1 MPRPPP
7 DVDEEGGVMTTS
19 DRAPRV
25 VLVVEQLR
33 RAVPGGIGR
42 YINGLLQGLGDMGK
56 AGEPLPDVLLY
67 ASRPPSG
74 GDPLAGHGFE
84 VISSFLPGVLL
95 TRGWDRGLLPAPGPS
110 DVVHATSQAAPPSR
124 HRPLVV
130 TVHDMAWRQVPEAF
144 PARGRRWHEASFER
158 ARRHATRMVV
168 PSASTAQAVAEAGVE
183 RSSIAVIGH
192 GADHLP
198 DADQAATAALLA
210 RLGVTSPFLLS
221 VGTLEPRKNLTRLV
235 EAYRH
240 FRDDFPEPLPLVVV
254 GPAGW
259 GESPTSASAV
269 AAMTDVVFT
278 GPVDDAT
285 LAGLYERALLLAY
298 VPLMEGF
305 GFPPVEAMGRGL
317 PVVASAMPSLGGGA
331 LVVDPGNVD
340 DIAHAL
346 VRVAGDDGL
355 RGELVARGHER
366 VAGMTWAASA
376 RAHVDLWLSV
386 SGSAPAEPGT

>member
-1 MPRPPP
+1 MA
-7 DVDEEGGVMTTS
+7 TT
-19 DRAPRV
+19 DTAPRV

-42 YINGLLQGLGDMGK
+42 YINGLLQGLGDMDK
-56 AGEPLPDVLLY
+56 AGQAIPPVVLY
-67 ASRPPSG
+67 ASRPPTG
-74 GDPLAGHGFE
+74 GDPLAGRGFE

-95 TRGWDRGLLPAPGPS
+95 TRGWDRGFLPAPGTG

-124 HRPLVV
+124 HTPLIV

-144 PARGRRWHEASFER
+144 PARGRRWHEASFEKV
-158 ARRHATRMVV
+158 RRSATRVVV
-168 PSASTAQAVAEAGVE
+168 PSDATAQSVAEAGVDPA
-183 RSSIAVIGH
+183 SIVVIGH

-198 DADQAATAALLA
+198 DADQAATVALLA

-221 VGTLEPRKNLTRLV
+221 VGTLEPRKNLTRVV
-235 EAYRH
+235 EAYGR
-240 FRDDFPEPLPLVVV
+240 FRRDFPEPLPLVVV
-254 GPAGW
+254 GPSGW
-259 GESPTSASAV
+259 GQSPMSASAE
-269 AAMTDVVFT
+269 ADMTDVVFT

-298 VPLMEGF
+298 VPLTEGF

-331 LVVDPGNVD
+331 LVVEPGDVD
-340 DIAHAL
+340 GIAAAL

-355 RGELVARGHER
+355 RGQLVARGHER

-386 SGSAPAEPGT
+386 SGSAPAEPRT

>member
-1 MPRPPP
+1 MA
-7 DVDEEGGVMTTS
+7 TTET
-19 DRAPRV
+19 APRV

-42 YINGLLQGLGDMGK
+42 YINGLLQGLGDMDK
-56 AGEPLPDVLLY
+56 AGEAVPHVILY
-67 ASRPPSG
+67 ASRPPTG

-84 VISSFLPGVLL
+84 VISSVLPGVLL
-95 TRGWDRGLLPAPGPS
+95 TRGWDRGFRPAPGPS

-124 HRPLVV
+124 HAPLIV
-130 TVHDMAWRQVPEAF
+130 TVHDMAWRQVPGAF

-158 ARRHATRMVV
+158 VRRQATRVVV
-168 PSASTAQAVAEAGVE
+168 PSESTAQMVAAAGVE
-183 RSSIAVIGH
+183 PASIAVIGH

-198 DADQAATAALLA
+198 DADQAGTAELLA

-221 VGTLEPRKNLTRLV
+221 VGTLEPRKNVTRLV
-235 EAYRH
+235 EAYGR
-240 FRDDFPEPLPLVVV
+240 FRRDFPQRWPLVVV
-254 GPAGW
+254 GPSGW
-259 GESPTSASAV
+259 GQSPTSASAG
-269 AAMTDVVFT
+269 ADRSDVVFT

-298 VPLMEGF
+298 VPLTEGF

-331 LVVDPGNVD
+331 LVVDPGDVGG
-340 DIAHAL
+340 IADAL

-355 RGELVARGHER
+355 RNELVARGHER

-386 SGSAPAEPGT
+386 RQTAPAEPGP